1 MSSISSITLLKEFNI
16 GDVGVLEEKLI
27 TLDVNEGVRLLGAS
41 LQSKTILTD
50 VFLVETNLS

>member
-27 TLDVNEGVRLLGAS
+27 TLDVNEVKCIYYLLPFF
-41 LQSKTILTD
+41 I
-50 VFLVETNLS
+50 